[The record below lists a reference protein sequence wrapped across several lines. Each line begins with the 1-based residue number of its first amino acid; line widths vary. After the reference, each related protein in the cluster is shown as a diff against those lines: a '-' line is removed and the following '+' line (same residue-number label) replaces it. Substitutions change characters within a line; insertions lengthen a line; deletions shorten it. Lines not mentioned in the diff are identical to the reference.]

1 MIKSNKYNPD
11 LARRRDLSE
20 GAKKSSSQTG
30 VQQILGGS
38 FLTED
43 GAVSLLPFLFFIT
56 FLAVSYIAN
65 IYYSE
70 KNVRDINSLNRELK
84 ELRFEHITIKS
95 KLMIM
100 SRQSD
105 ISKKLRGTGIKESIN
120 PPYELAKTKSNDLTK

>member
-11 LARRRDLSE
+11 LARRRNLSE

-43 GAVSLLPFLFFIT
+43 GVVSLLPFLFFIT

-120 PPYELAKTKSNDLTK
+120 PPYELVKTKSNDLTK